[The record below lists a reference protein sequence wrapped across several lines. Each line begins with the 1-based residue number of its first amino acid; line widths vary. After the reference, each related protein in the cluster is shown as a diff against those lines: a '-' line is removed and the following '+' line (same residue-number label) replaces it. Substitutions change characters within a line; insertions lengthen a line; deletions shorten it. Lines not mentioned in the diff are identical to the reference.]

1 MASIRALVVAALL
14 TAAGPARADD
24 VARVDLAKAFAASL
38 TSLPAGALSVRGS
51 FYVPAY
57 SQVVRSVGG
66 VAIPFSV
73 TLTIHNV
80 SETRPLV
87 LGRIAYFDTAGSLVD
102 SYLKAPIALKPL
114 ATLQLSIPVTDARG
128 GAGANFLVD
137 WAADGA
143 IAEPAVEALMLG
155 SIGNATYSFV
165 SVGRPTREVGTR

>member
-1 MASIRALVVAALL
+1 MGSIRIVFLAALL
-14 TAAGPARADD
+14 ALAGPAGAQE
-24 VARVDLAKAFAASL
+24 AGRVDLAKAFAASL
-38 TSLPAGALSVRGS
+38 TAVPAGALPTSGS

-66 VAIPFSV
+66 ATIAFSV

-80 SETRPLV
+80 SQTRPLV
-87 LGRIAYFDTAGSLVD
+87 LSRIAYFDTAGALVE
-102 SYLKAPIALKPL
+102 SFLTTPVALKPL

-137 WAADGA
+137 WAAEGA

-155 SIGNATYSFV
+155 SIGAATYSFV
-165 SVGRPTREVGTR
+165 SVGRPAREAGAR

>member
-1 MASIRALVVAALL
+1 MGSIRTAILATLLAL
-14 TAAGPARADD
+14 AGPAPAQEAGSAEIVR
-24 VARVDLAKAFAASL
+24 AFATSL
-38 TSLPAGALSVRGS
+38 TAVPTGALPVRGS

-57 SQVVRSVGG
+57 SQVVRSAGG
-66 VAIPFSV
+66 VVIAFSV

-87 LGRIAYFDTAGSLVD
+87 LNRIAYFDTAGAQVEAF
-102 SYLKAPIALKPL
+102 LKSPVALKPL

-137 WAADGA
+137 WAAEGA

-165 SVGRPTREVGTR
+165 SVGRPRHEIGTR

>member
-1 MASIRALVVAALL
+1 MGSIRTMILAALL
-14 TAAGPARADD
+14 ALVGPAPAQEA
-24 VARVDLAKAFAASL
+24 ARSEILRAFAASL
-38 TSLPAGALSVRGS
+38 TAVPVGALPVRGS

-57 SQVVRSVGG
+57 SQVVRSAGG
-66 VAIPFSV
+66 MTIAFSV

-87 LGRIAYFDTAGSLVD
+87 LNRIAYFDTAGAQVEAF
-102 SYLKAPIALKPL
+102 LKSPVALKPL

-137 WAADGA
+137 WAAEGA

-165 SVGRPTREVGTR
+165 SVGRPRHEIGTR